1 MDSSLTSALVV
12 LATSAATAL
21 AVVLIAA
28 GLLKMPSRVPQAKL
42 GGNRL
47 DAVFL
52 FSDRVLVDAN
62 DRGEALL
69 SSLAGTA
76 GDIPGEGVAWARLSR
91 YLAAG
96 FPDLAERLATL
107 AQRRRLELTAK
118 DGSGL
123 SLLAEWLDGT
133 ARLTLAD
140 TAAEEGGVML
150 DRLSHRALEEELA
163 VLRGV
168 SDLSPIPTWRENAQG
183 QVIWANG
190 AYLHQLIEAGYG
202 GAISWPLPSL
212 FPGSEAG
219 RVERVSLALPG
230 GRVAWFDL
238 QREADEKGQLVF
250 AVPADAAHLAESARQ
265 SFIQTL
271 TKTFATLPIGLA
283 VFDRHRRLQL
293 FNPALSQLTGLEPEF
308 LLSRPGME
316 GFLNRMRGKR
326 ILPEPRDYSSWARRL
341 TDCES
346 SGEPREFEETW
357 SLPSGQTFR
366 VSVRPHPDGALAFML
381 EDISSEVY
389 LSRNFRAEL
398 ETGQAALN
406 LLEAAVA
413 VFSANGQLV
422 LTNAAFGRLWGQ
434 KIEESMA
441 VVTLREALGAWRL
454 QCEDSDLW
462 AGVAAL
468 ARPQTDQGVVAG
480 VVRLKVGRQMMLR
493 ARRATNSA
501 LLVVFEPL
509 AELAALDSAEAR
521 APVTHQN
528 RPPAAS
534 AGKGRLSSKQTSPAP
549 SAPQH
554 AGV

>member
-1 MDSSLTSALVV
+1 MMDSSIGYALVV
-12 LATSAATAL
+12 LGSSAVTAL

-28 GLLKMPSRVPQAKL
+28 GLLRTSSRMPQAGL

-52 FSDRVLVDAN
+52 FSDSVLIDAN

-69 SSLAGTA
+69 ASLASAA
-76 GDIPGEGVAWARLSR
+76 GESAGEGGTWSRLSR

-96 FPDLAERLATL
+96 FPDLTEQMSMLS
-107 AQRRRLELTAK
+107 QRRRIDLTAG

-123 SLLAEWLDGT
+123 ALRAEWLDGT

-163 VLRGV
+163 VLRRV
-168 SDLSPIPTWRENAQG
+168 SDLSPILTWRENAQG

-190 AYLHQLIEAGYG
+190 AYLHQLVEAGHS
-202 GAISWPLPSL
+202 GAVSWPLPTL
-212 FPGSEAG
+212 FAGGEPGQVQ
-219 RVERVSLALPG
+219 RVALTLPG
-230 GRVAWFDL
+230 GRQAWFDL
-238 QREADEKGQLVF
+238 RREADEKGQLIF
-250 AVPADAAHLAESARQ
+250 ALPADAAHQAEKAKR

-293 FNPALSQLTGLEPEF
+293 FNPALTDLTGLEPEF

-326 ILPEPRDYSSWARRL
+326 ILPEPRDYTSWARRL
-341 TDCES
+341 MEAER
-346 SGEPREFEETW
+346 GVEPREFEETW

-406 LLEAAVA
+406 TLEAAIA
-413 VFSANGQLV
+413 VFAANGQLV
-422 LTNAAFGRLWGQ
+422 LTNTAFARLWGLSG
-434 KIEESMA
+434 EDTLA
-441 VVTLREALGAWRL
+441 VVTLREALDAWRAG
-454 QCEDSDLW
+454 CEENDIW
-462 AGVAAL
+462 AAL
-468 ARPQTDQGVVAG
+468 AEIGQPRSGRGSAQGVVHLKAG
-480 VVRLKVGRQMMLR
+480 HAFTFR
-493 ARRATNSA
+493 AKRASNGA
-501 LLVVFEPL
+501 LICAFEPL
-509 AELAALDSAEAR
+509 TDASVDDVPPSRCER
-521 APVTHQN
+521 AP
-528 RPPAAS
+528 PKAKAPAVPKAKPANADS
-534 AGKGRLSSKQTSPAP
+534 QTIIA
-549 SAPQH
+549 
-554 AGV
+554 

>member
-1 MDSSLTSALVV
+1 MDSSLASALVV
-12 LATSAATAL
+12 LASSAVTAL
-21 AVVLIAA
+21 AVVLIGAA
-28 GLLKMPSRVPQAKL
+28 LVRLPARAPQPGL

-52 FSDRVLVDAN
+52 FSDNVLIDAN

-69 SSLAGTA
+69 ASIAGAA
-76 GDIPGEGVAWARLSR
+76 GEAAGEGAAWSRLSR
-91 YLAAG
+91 YLASG
-96 FPDLAERLATL
+96 FTDLAAQLATL
-107 AQRRRLELTAK
+107 AQRHRIELAAD

-123 SLLAEWLDGT
+123 ALRAEWLDGT

-163 VLRGV
+163 VLRRV
-168 SDLSPIPTWRENAQG
+168 SDLSPILTWRENAQG

-190 AYLHQLIEAGYG
+190 AYLHQLVEAGYG
-202 GAISWPLPSL
+202 GAVSWPLPQL
-212 FPGSEAG
+212 FAGGEAG
-219 RVERVSLALPG
+219 QVQRVALTLPG
-230 GRVAWFDL
+230 GRQAWFDL

-250 AVPADAAHLAESARQ
+250 ALPADAAHQAERTKR

-293 FNPALSQLTGLEPEF
+293 FNPALTDLTGLEPEF

-326 ILPEPRDYSSWARRL
+326 VLPEPRDYANWARRL
-341 TDCES
+341 LEAERGGD
-346 SGEPREFEETW
+346 SGEFEETW

-406 LLEAAVA
+406 LLDAAIA
-413 VFSANGQLV
+413 AFATNGQMV
-422 LTNAAFGRLWGQ
+422 LTNAAYARLWGLSGEDTLAVATLRQ
-434 KIEESMA
+434 ALDVWQARCEESEVWA
-441 VVTLREALGAWRL
+441 QLAELGQPRSGRTSITAEIRLREGPAF
-454 QCEDSDLW
+454 
-462 AGVAAL
+462 V
-468 ARPQTDQGVVAG
+468 
-480 VVRLKVGRQMMLR
+480 LR
-493 ARRATNSA
+493 ARRASNST
-501 LLVVFEPL
+501 LLCAFEPI
-509 AELAALDSAEAR
+509 AEPGSSAEPADEPR
-521 APVTHQN
+521 EAPV
-528 RPPAAS
+528 
-534 AGKGRLSSKQTSPAP
+534 AG
-549 SAPQH
+549 
-554 AGV
+554 

>member
-1 MDSSLTSALVV
+1 MESSLASALVV
-12 LATSAATAL
+12 LASSSVTAM

-28 GLLKMPSRVPQAKL
+28 SLMRTPSRVPQAGL

-52 FSDRVLVDAN
+52 FSDSVLVDAN

-69 SSLAGTA
+69 ASLAGAA
-76 GDIPGEGVAWARLSR
+76 GEAAGEGGAWARLSR

-96 FPDLAERLATL
+96 FPDLAEQMTTL
-107 AQRRRLELTAK
+107 ARRRRLDLSAS

-123 SLLAEWLDGT
+123 ALRAEWLDGT

-140 TAAEEGGVML
+140 TAAEEGGIML

-163 VLRGV
+163 VLRRV
-168 SDLSPIPTWRENAQG
+168 SDLSPILTWRENAQG

-190 AYLHQLIEAGYG
+190 AYLHQLVEAGHG
-202 GAISWPLPSL
+202 GAVSWPLPRLFAAGETGQAQRLSL
-212 FPGSEAG
+212 M
-219 RVERVSLALPG
+219 LPG
-230 GRVAWFDL
+230 GRQVWFDL
-238 QREADEKGQLVF
+238 RREADDRGQLVF
-250 AVPADAAHLAESARQ
+250 ALPADAAHQAERTKR

-293 FNPALSQLTGLEPEF
+293 FNPALTDLTGLEPEF

-326 ILPEPRDYSSWARRL
+326 VLPEPRDYANWARRL
-341 TDCES
+341 MEAERGGD
-346 SGEPREFEETW
+346 SGEFEETW

-366 VSVRPHPDGALAFML
+366 VSIRPHPDGALAFML

-406 LLEAAVA
+406 LLDAAIA
-413 VFSANGQLV
+413 VFAANGQMV
-422 LTNAAFGRLWGQ
+422 LTNAAFARLWDLAG
-434 KIEESMA
+434 ENTLA
-441 VVTLREALGAWRL
+441 VVTLREALDVWQAQCAENEIWL
-454 QCEDSDLW
+454 QLTEIGQPRS
-462 AGVAAL
+462 G
-468 ARPQTDQGVVAG
+468 QTSLSGD
-480 VVRLKVGRQMMLR
+480 VRLHDGRAFTLR
-493 ARRATNSA
+493 VRRASNST
-501 LLVVFEPL
+501 LLCAFEPIPE
-509 AELAALDSAEAR
+509 AEVRPSAPKRRAGAGITRRQKAKSAEADTR
-521 APVTHQN
+521 
-528 RPPAAS
+528 
-534 AGKGRLSSKQTSPAP
+534 
-549 SAPQH
+549 H
-554 AGV
+554 ANA